1 MPVATS
7 IRGVVRPVSQS
18 AAGSLAGGT
27 VRLHRI
33 VVGDRVGNGQALARV
48 EPPGGGDA
56 VLVTS
61 PREGSVTVVAVHDG
75 DTVMPGATLMVVA
88 DKSRL
93 QLETTDVDEFVVTSL
108 HRDQAVTIANPAL
121 GVSGFA
127 GIVRSAGMQPVPSAA
142 GEQYPVAIDL
152 ADPPE
157 HLMIGMAARILVTE
171 SR

>member
-1 MPVATS
+1 MT
-7 IRGVVRPVSQS
+7 R
-18 AAGSLAGGT
+18 
-27 VRLHRI
+27 
-33 VVGDRVGNGQALARV
+33 
-48 EPPGGGDA
+48 
-56 VLVTS
+56 
-61 PREGSVTVVAVHDG
+61 
-75 DTVMPGATLMVVA
+75 
-88 DKSRL
+88 
-93 QLETTDVDEFVVTSL
+93 L